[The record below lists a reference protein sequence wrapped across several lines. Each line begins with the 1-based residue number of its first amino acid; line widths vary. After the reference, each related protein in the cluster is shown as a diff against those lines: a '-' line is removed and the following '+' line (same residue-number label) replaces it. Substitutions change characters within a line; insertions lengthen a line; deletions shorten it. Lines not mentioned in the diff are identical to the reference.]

1 MLPNTVS
8 NIQEARDRQ
17 KVSFS
22 SSINSIL
29 LVWVPGALMKE
40 DSDVEPVLRGKE
52 FHNQLVMSARGAGSW
67 KWQYMCLTFASL
79 PRHSVTVQRMNT

>member
-1 MLPNTVS
+1 
-8 NIQEARDRQ
+8 
-17 KVSFS
+17 
-22 SSINSIL
+22 
-29 LVWVPGALMKE
+29 MKE

-52 FHNQLVMSARGAGSW
+52 FHNQLVMSATGAGNW

>member
-1 MLPNTVS
+1 
-8 NIQEARDRQ
+8 
-17 KVSFS
+17 
-22 SSINSIL
+22 
-29 LVWVPGALMKE
+29 MKE